1 MSRPFYDLI
10 AEDGGARAGLL
21 RVESGEVETPVFMPV
36 GTQGTVKALSANELE
51 RAGIVMLLANA
62 FHLSMR
68 PGEETVASLGGLHEF
83 MGWKGPLLTDSGGFQ
98 VWSMRD
104 LRVVEDEGVRFRSP
118 VDGSERFFSPEIV
131 IEIER
136 KLAPDIMM
144 PLDVC
149 APYPSARGELSE
161 AMERTHRWLER
172 SVRAAENGSPV
183 LFGIVQGGTD
193 QELRR
198 ESARRARSLDLAGYA
213 VGGVS
218 VGEGPLLMREVAGYT
233 ARELPREKP
242 RYLMGVGPPDDL
254 LDCIASGYDMFD
266 CVMPTRNGRGAC
278 AFTAK
283 GKVRLRNSRHAR
295 SRLPIEEG
303 CDCPACAR
311 YSRGYLRHLFLAG
324 EQTGGALV
332 SLHNLCFYDRL
343 MKRARRSLSSL
354 RTGTRATAPQCLPSR
369 GARRR
374 KVTRRIRSLL
384 SPSRTQAGISH
395 SCTKIG

>member
-1 MSRPFYDLI
+1 MSKPFFELA
-10 AEDGGARAGLL
+10 AEDEGSGARAGVM
-21 RVESGEVETPVFMPV
+21 RTRSGEVETPVFMPV
-36 GTQGTVKALSANELE
+36 GTQGTVKALTADELE
-51 RAGIVMLLANA
+51 RAGVRMILANA

-68 PGEETVASLGGLHEF
+68 PGEDVVASLGRLHGF
-83 MGWKGPLLTDSGGFQ
+83 MGWRGPILTDSGGFQ

-104 LRVVEDEGVRFRSP
+104 LRVLDDEGVRFRSP

-149 APYPSARGELSE
+149 APYPCARGELKE
-161 AMERTHRWLER
+161 AMERTHMWLER
-172 SVRAAENGSPV
+172 SVGAVGDGDPV

-193 QELRR
+193 MELRK
-198 ESARRARSLDLAGYA
+198 ESAGRARSLDLAGYA

-218 VGEGPLLMREVAGYT
+218 VGDGPLLMREVADFT
-233 ARELPREKP
+233 AGVLPEGKP

-254 LDCIASGYDMFD
+254 LDCIAAGYDMFD

-278 AFTAK
+278 AFTAR
-283 GKVRLRNSRHAR
+283 GKLRLRNARHAR

-303 CDCPACAR
+303 CGCPACAR

-324 EQTGGALV
+324 EQTAGTLV
-332 SLHNLCFYDRL
+332 SLHNLWFYERL
-343 MKRARRSLSSL
+343 MKKAREDIVSGGFEKFRRAFL
-354 RTGTRATAPQCLPSR
+354 
-369 GARRR
+369 
-374 KVTRRIRSLL
+374 
-384 SPSRTQAGISH
+384 AGYGSEE
-395 SCTKIG
+395 TT

>member
-1 MSRPFYDLI
+1 MNEPFFEL
-10 AEDGGARAGLL
+10 AVEDGETSARAGVL
-21 RVESGEVETPVFMPV
+21 RTRSGGIETPVFMPV
-36 GTQGTVKALSANELE
+36 GTQGTVKTLTADELE
-51 RAGIVMLLANA
+51 GAGVRMLLANA

-68 PGEETVASLGGLHEF
+68 PGEEVVASLGGLHEF
-83 MGWKGPLLTDSGGFQ
+83 MGWKGPILTDSGGFQ
-98 VWSMRD
+98 VWSMRE

-118 VDGSERFFSPEIV
+118 VDGAERFFSPEIV

-136 KLAPDIMM
+136 RLGPDIMM

-149 APYPSARGELSE
+149 APYPCARGELKE

-172 SVRAAENGSPV
+172 SVGAVGDGDPV

-193 QELRR
+193 MELRK
-198 ESARRARSLDLAGYA
+198 ESAGRARSLDLAGYA

-218 VGEGPLLMREVAGYT
+218 VGEGPLLMRQVADFA
-233 ARELPREKP
+233 ARELPEGKP

-254 LDCIASGYDMFD
+254 LDCIAAGYDMFD

-283 GKVRLRNSRHAR
+283 GKLRLRNSRHAR

-303 CDCPACAR
+303 CGCPACAR

-324 EQTGGALV
+324 EQTAGSLV
-332 SLHNLCFYDRL
+332 SLHNLFFYERL
-343 MKRARRSLSSL
+343 MKKARRQIIAGRFQEFREAFL
-354 RTGTRATAPQCLPSR
+354 
-369 GARRR
+369 
-374 KVTRRIRSLL
+374 VTYGSEET
-384 SPSRTQAGISH
+384 S
-395 SCTKIG
+395 

>member
-1 MSRPFYDLI
+1 MKGPFFELAAVDEET
-10 AEDGGARAGLL
+10 AARAGLL
-21 RVESGEVETPVFMPV
+21 RAKSGEIETPVFMPV
-36 GTQGTVKALSANELE
+36 GTQGTVKALTAGELE
-51 RAGIVMLLANA
+51 RLGVGMLLSNA

-68 PGEETVASLGGLHEF
+68 PGEEVVASLGGLHEF
-83 MGWKGPLLTDSGGFQ
+83 MGWDGPILTDSGGFQ
-98 VWSMRD
+98 VWSMRE

-149 APYPSARGELSE
+149 APYPSARGELKE
-161 AMERTHRWLER
+161 AMDRTQRWLER
-172 SVRAAENGSPV
+172 SARALKDGDPV

-193 QELRR
+193 KELRT
-198 ESARRARSLDLAGYA
+198 ECARGARSLDLAGYA

-218 VGEGPLLMREVAGYT
+218 VGEGPLLMREVAGF
-233 ARELPREKP
+233 AAHELPEEKP

-254 LDCIASGYDMFD
+254 LDCIAMGYDMFD

-303 CDCPACAR
+303 CGCPACAR

-324 EQTGGALV
+324 EQTAGTLV
-332 SLHNLCFYDRL
+332 SLHNLFFYERL
-343 MKRARRSLSSL
+343 MRKAREEIVSGGFEGFRRAFIAEYGSEE
-354 RTGTRATAPQCLPSR
+354 
-369 GARRR
+369 AR
-374 KVTRRIRSLL
+374 
-384 SPSRTQAGISH
+384 
-395 SCTKIG
+395 

>member
-1 MSRPFYDLI
+1 MSETVFDLA
-10 AEDGGARAGLL
+10 AEDDVGARAGVLHT
-21 RVESGEVETPVFMPV
+21 RSGDVETPVFMPV
-36 GTQGTVKALSANELE
+36 GTQGTIKGLKAGDLE
-51 RAGIVMLLANA
+51 RAGVGMVLANA
-62 FHLSMR
+62 FHLSLR
-68 PGEETVASLGGLHEF
+68 PGEDVVASLGGLHEF
-83 MGWKGPLLTDSGGFQ
+83 MGWRGPILTDSGGFQ
-98 VWSMRD
+98 VWSMRE

-149 APYPSARGELSE
+149 APYPSARGELKE

-172 SVRAAENGSPV
+172 SVGAAGDGSPV

-193 QELRR
+193 GKLRR

-218 VGEGPLLMREVAGYT
+218 VGEGPMLMRETAELT

-254 LDCIASGYDMFD
+254 LDCIGMGYDMFD

-278 AFTAK
+278 AFTSR
-283 GKVRLRNSRHAR
+283 GKLRLRNSRHAR

-303 CDCPACAR
+303 CGCPACAR

-324 EQTGGALV
+324 EQTAGSLV
-332 SLHNLCFYDRL
+332 SLHNLFFYERL
-343 MKRARRSLSSL
+343 MRKAREEIVA
-354 RTGTRATAPQCLPSR
+354 GDFR
-369 GARRR
+369 GFREGFLAEYGSEE
-374 KVTRRIRSLL
+374 TI
-384 SPSRTQAGISH
+384 
-395 SCTKIG
+395 